1 LKKQFVR
8 KALALAALALVQ
20 GWSTEAHADEVFTN
34 IEADPRSE
42 FWLDSGFA
50 TYHFNRG
57 KDLNGANWGLGFEY
71 RFSGTMAATAGRFH
85 NSDREYSS
93 YAGVIWQPWALGPVH
108 LGAAIAAFN
117 GYPHMRD
124 GGWFPALVPT
134 LTYEYGR
141 VGVNVGVIPS
151 YKDRLYGG
159 ISVQLKLKLF

>member
-1 LKKQFVR
+1 M
-8 KALALAALALVQ
+8 KALALAPVPMALALAP
-20 GWSTEAHADEVFTN
+20 GAPAHADEIFTR
-34 IEADPRSE
+34 IEAGPKSE

-57 KDLNGANWGLGFEY
+57 KDLNGANWGLGAEV
-71 RFSGTMAATAGRFH
+71 RFSGTMAATAGRFK

-93 YAGVIWQPWALGPVH
+93 YAGVIWQPWALGPARV
-108 LGAAIAAFN
+108 GAAIAAFN

-124 GGWFPALVPT
+124 GGWFPALIPT
-134 LTYEYGR
+134 LTWESAR

-159 ISVQLKLKLF
+159 VSVQLKIKLPQ

>member
-1 LKKQFVR
+1 MMKALVFA
-8 KALALAALALVQ
+8 ALALASAIPA
-20 GWSTEAHADEVFTN
+20 AADEPFTK
-34 IEADPRSE
+34 IEADPKSE

-57 KDLNGANWGLGFEY
+57 KDLNGANWGLGAEY
-71 RFSGTMAATAGRFH
+71 RFSGTMAVAAGRFK

-93 YAGVIWQPWALGPVH
+93 YAGVIWQPYALGPVR
-108 LGAAIAAFN
+108 LGAAIAALN
-117 GYPHMRD
+117 GYPRMRD

-134 LTYEYGR
+134 LTWESPR

-159 ISVQLKLKLF
+159 ISVQLKIRLPQ